1 MAIKAIIIEDN
12 PTTMDV
18 ICQSLEA
25 TEDIEILGTA
35 ANATLARELI
45 GKGGFDIMLC
55 DLGLPDGSGI
65 DLIKY
70 ASKLFPEADIIVITI
85 FAEQSKVL
93 GAIKAGA
100 RGYLVKDEHLGS
112 CVNAIRE
119 TRAGGSSISPLIAR
133 QLLQQLQPNT
143 NELDDP
149 LLEPLS
155 SRETD
160 VLNLL
165 ARGFTYAEIAGFL
178 TLSEHTIRTYVR
190 RIYHKL
196 QVNSRSEAVFEA
208 SSRGIIDFH

>member
-70 ASKLFPEADIIVITI
+70 ASKPEKQTH
-85 FAEQSKVL
+85 S
-93 GAIKAGA
+93 
-100 RGYLVKDEHLGS
+100 
-112 CVNAIRE
+112 
-119 TRAGGSSISPLIAR
+119 
-133 QLLQQLQPNT
+133 
-143 NELDDP
+143 
-149 LLEPLS
+149 
-155 SRETD
+155 
-160 VLNLL
+160 
-165 ARGFTYAEIAGFL
+165 
-178 TLSEHTIRTYVR
+178 
-190 RIYHKL
+190 
-196 QVNSRSEAVFEA
+196 
-208 SSRGIIDFH
+208 

>member
-70 ASKLFPEADIIVITI
+70 ASK
-85 FAEQSKVL
+85 
-93 GAIKAGA
+93 
-100 RGYLVKDEHLGS
+100 
-112 CVNAIRE
+112 